1 MDDRSAI
8 ISRALDG
15 RPSITFIMTVK
26 RKVECPVND
35 LDPQPT
41 MLPRNFEWARSPKPT
56 HEHGWLRKFAGE
68 WRNESMAT
76 MGRNIRLLHLRHP
89 QNWGE
94 QDTELGR
101 ARHRNRPLDYA
112 IRVRSQRAQEDPRL
126 GDSNCYQS
134 KALETMGIEQHSEI
148 ALGGR
153 RDQRVTIVDDFN
165 RKLC

>member
-8 ISRALDG
+8 ISRALNG

-35 LDPQPT
+35 RDPQPS

-68 WRNESMAT
+68 WRSESKAT

-89 QNWGE
+89 LNWGE
-94 QDTELGR
+94 QDTEIGLSIMRSMYGLNEPKKIQDSVIPI
-101 ARHRNRPLDYA
+101 ATNR
-112 IRVRSQRAQEDPRL
+112 IR
-126 GDSNCYQS
+126 
-134 KALETMGIEQHSEI
+134 
-148 ALGGR
+148 
-153 RDQRVTIVDDFN
+153 
-165 RKLC
+165 